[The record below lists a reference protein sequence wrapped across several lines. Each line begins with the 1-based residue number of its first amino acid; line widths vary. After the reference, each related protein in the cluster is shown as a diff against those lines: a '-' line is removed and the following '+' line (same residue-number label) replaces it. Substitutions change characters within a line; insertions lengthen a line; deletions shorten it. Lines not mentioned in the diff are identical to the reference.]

1 LIVARHPGPV
11 YETGTMTRTN
21 DILSI
26 SAGLLLSPADVRLPL
41 LILRLTRP

>member
-1 LIVARHPGPV
+1 LRVTPDPV
-11 YETGTMTRTN
+11 YEIVTMTRTN

-26 SAGLLLSPADVRLPL
+26 SAGLLLRPADARLPL